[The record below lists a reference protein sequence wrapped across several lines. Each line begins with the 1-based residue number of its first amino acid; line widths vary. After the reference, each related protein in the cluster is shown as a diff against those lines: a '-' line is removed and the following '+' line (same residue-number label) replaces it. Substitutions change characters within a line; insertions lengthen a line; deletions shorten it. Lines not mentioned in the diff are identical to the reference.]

1 MTDTLT
7 LDQIRR
13 QIRELESI
21 PMVPAILQPLLG
33 QLSRPPEHVQLEV
46 LVELVGCENS
56 LTAKCLHMANSAMF
70 GRSKPVTSIRGAVI
84 ALGVQR
90 LRAILLSAC
99 IVDMFRTTGSDMDAT
114 VLWEHSFA
122 CALVCQQFARKIR
135 YPEPDKAYLAGLLHD
150 IGLILELVIQPKE
163 LQNAFALSRS
173 KALPIQDAEQ
183 ATLGFTHCEIGTIVA
198 EEWHL
203 PPQVAEVIRFHH
215 STEFADHQDVVA
227 MVHLCDTLCQL
238 GGLGF
243 GFPLMV
249 QVDFLED
256 PAWQTVLRSRPE
268 LGKLDLARFTF
279 ELESYFAEVKKMV
292 AVLFR
297 L

>member
-1 MTDTLT
+1 MTDTLN
-7 LDQIRR
+7 LDTIRQQI
-13 QIRELESI
+13 QKLESV
-21 PMVPAILQPLLG
+21 PMVPAILRPLMT
-33 QLSRPPEHVQLEV
+33 QLNRPPEHVQIEV

-56 LTAKCLHMANSAMF
+56 LTAKCLQMANSAMF
-70 GRSKPVTSIRGAVI
+70 GRSKPVTTIRGAVI

-99 IVDMFRTTGSDMDAT
+99 IVDMFRTTAGDIDAT

-135 YPEPDKAYLAGLLHD
+135 YPDPEKAYLAGLLHD
-150 IGLILELVIQPKE
+150 IGLILGTVVYPNE
-163 LQNAFALSRS
+163 LQNAFALSKS
-173 KALPIQDAEQ
+173 KSLPLQEAEQ
-183 ATLGFTHCEIGTIVA
+183 ATFGLTHCETGAVVA

-203 PPQVAEVIRFHH
+203 PPEVAEVIRFHH
-215 STEFADHQDVVA
+215 SKEFADHPDVVA
-227 MVHLCDTLCQL
+227 IVHLCDTLCQL

-256 PAWQTVLRSRPE
+256 PAWQAVLKSRPE

-297 L
+297 T